1 MRKRKFE
8 QPQEAPFSMTPMI
21 DIIFLLLIFFL
32 LLPVK
37 SIEGVLKN
45 DLPNTG
51 NPNKTTPLIEQKEKV
66 KIVIRRSGP
75 LDINAS
81 QGIRV
86 DFMGRQYRSLNS
98 VQHKLDQLSV
108 KYRDNLSV
116 ELFCGN
122 DVPFKFVM
130 DFLSG
135 CSRSQIKDVRF
146 SRVSV
151 E

>member
-1 MRKRKFE
+1 MRTRKFE
-8 QPQEAPFSMTPMI
+8 QPEEARFTMTPMI

-37 SIEGVLKN
+37 NIEGVLKN
-45 DLPNTG
+45 DLPSTG
-51 NPNKTTPLIEQKEKV
+51 GPDKKTPRIEQKEKV

-81 QGIRV
+81 SGIIV
-86 DFMGRQYRSLNS
+86 DFMGKQYKSLTS
-98 VQHKLDQLSV
+98 IQQKLDRLSL
-108 KYRDNLSV
+108 KHRDSICV

-122 DVPFKFVM
+122 QVPFKFVM
-130 DFLSG
+130 DFLNG

-146 SRVSV
+146 SRISV
-151 E
+151 D